1 MSNSTISAPR
11 KNLLQLALEQAKPI
25 WHSGEAVKL
34 ITDRQ
39 GRTKAYLK
47 EMTCVVYLC
56 TVDQNGKNLPGLP
69 VFRLDVNG
77 WIAVPNIESKYTAWV
92 SRCQAALNPP
102 TPEQR
107 QAAVLSWYRSAIP
120 GKDFS
125 K

>member
-1 MSNSTISAPR
+1 MSNSTTPEPR

-25 WHSGEAVKL
+25 WHSGEVVKL

-56 TVDQNGKNLPGLP
+56 TVDQHGKNLPGLP
-69 VFRLDVNG
+69 VFRLDMNG
-77 WIAVPNIESKYTAWV
+77 WTVIPNLESKYAAWV
-92 SRCQAALNPP
+92 SRCQAVLNPP

-107 QAAVLSWYRSAIP
+107 QAAVLSWYRSTL